1 MLQKKE
7 IIIGINL
14 SDATS
19 EVDNKE
25 NNNPKVKSNKNVV
38 RIVLSKFLHQL
49 K

>member
-1 MLQKKE
+1 LVF
-7 IIIGINL
+7 NL

-25 NNNPKVKSNKNVV
+25 NNSPKVKSNIIIIK
-38 RIVLSKFLHQL
+38 IVLSKFLHQL